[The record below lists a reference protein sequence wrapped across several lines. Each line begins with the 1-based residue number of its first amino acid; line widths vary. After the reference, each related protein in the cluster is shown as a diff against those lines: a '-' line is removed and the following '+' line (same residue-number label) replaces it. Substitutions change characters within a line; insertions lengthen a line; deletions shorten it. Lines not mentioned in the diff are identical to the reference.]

1 MRKVFVVDDSGYI
14 RSLIKSTLQKAG
26 YQIIGEAGLGEL
38 AIDLCIKLKP
48 DLITMDNILPD
59 MQGLDILQSIRE
71 EGIESKIL
79 MVSAIGQANIIE
91 EAVALGA
98 VDYVVKPFEP
108 KLLVA
113 VANSMFE
120 N

>member
-1 MRKVFVVDDSGYI
+1 MVDDSGYI
-14 RSLIKSTLQKAG
+14 RSLIKKTLRKAG
-26 YQIIGEAGLGEL
+26 YLIVGEADLGEL
-38 AIDLCIKLKP
+38 AIDQCIKLQP
-48 DLITMDNILPD
+48 DLITIDNILPD

-71 EGIESKIL
+71 EGVQSRIL
-79 MVSAIGQANIIE
+79 MVSAIGQESVIE

-108 KLLVA
+108 KLLVT

-120 N
+120 H